1 MAEIHILPEA
11 RPLVLLYSWRF
22 VMVHDMT
29 SWTLLGSVCPS
40 HKSTGKAVRWNHH
53 CSVS

>member
-1 MAEIHILPEA
+1 MVEMHILPEA

-22 VMVHDMT
+22 VMVHGMT
-29 SWTLLGSVCPS
+29 SWILPWPFS
-40 HKSTGKAVRWNHH
+40 GKAVRWNHH